1 MPPLIQSLTTQI
13 LGPSWLLRVI
23 EKSPS
28 AFLKIYMFHLILN
41 FFPFYRR
48 ISSSNMKIGR
58 LIFYPFDK
66 FSYIVIFQ
74 DTFNCMVIIKQ
85 LPLGKSRVYLSVTNS
100 MKEHNVSSFKCVW
113 DQMMLAWFFRK
124 STFA

>member
-1 MPPLIQSLTTQI
+1 MSPLIHSLTTQI

-28 AFLKIYMFHLILN
+28 AFLKMYMFHLILN
-41 FFPFYRR
+41 FLPFYRR
-48 ISSSNMKIGR
+48 IFGSNMKIWR
-58 LIFYPFDK
+58 FASYPVNK
-66 FSYIVIFQ
+66 FLYVLIFQ
-74 DTFNCMVIIKQ
+74 DAFYRMVIIKQ
-85 LPLGKSRVYLSVTNS
+85 FPLNERSVYLSVTNS
-100 MKEHNVSSFKCVW
+100 MEEYYVPTFKCAG